1 MNDPLK
7 EFYASAAASEKII
20 CDLLKQNKKA
30 KDAGKIVGRVI
41 VATVADG
48 SAYYEVIK
56 ENKKTV
62 KIRWV
67 PGIHD
72 EYCTL
77 YWGEGETLI
86 QKRTFEILSFS
97 TDDYA

>member
-1 MNDPLK
+1 MNDALK
-7 EFYASAAASEKII
+7 EFYASAKASDKII
-20 CDLLKQNKKA
+20 NDLMKQDKKA
-30 KDAGKIVGRVI
+30 KDAGKVVGRVI
-41 VATVADG
+41 EVSVADG

-72 EYCTL
+72 EYRTI
-77 YWGEGETLI
+77 YWGKGETLI
-86 QKRTFEILSFS
+86 QKRTFEVLS
-97 TDDYA
+97 Y